1 MSEPD
6 ETFRIQLGQP
16 TDATVDGG
24 VAVGAIID
32 DDSLPRISIAGTEL
46 LETDSPAVFVVTLS
60 RTSSQPVTVEYATTE
75 DTATAGDDYGTRS
88 GEATGTLVIP
98 AGLDTGEISVFV
110 VADDLSEGAETF
122 TITLSNPVN
131 AVIAES
137 AGTAVGTI
145 LDDDSEPRL
154 TVEDAEEC
162 EDGSSTEDCDVR
174 VCRDGIL
181 DGGLTQDRHLECLTI
196 VADPG
201 VCQPGACAGDGTIDF
216 VVRLSHA
223 SAEETSVRYTT
234 FARDAADPRDY
245 VASSG
250 TLVIPAGDT
259 SASIPVVLVDDA
271 IPEQATEDFL
281 LRLDNPDGVEL
292 EAAAAVGTIVDD
304 ERLPRVS
311 DAPFD
316 AYANENDGFNYHRV
330 TLSHP
335 SDLTVTV
342 DYRFTAVEDQNPFP
356 GIDSTPG
363 TLTFAPG
370 VVEQT
375 IAVPIYDN
383 DVASVNP
390 SQLPGSYNH
399 LRSFGYANTH
409 YRLRLG
415 NRVNA
420 TSYGQVYT
428 GLGVVWDDETPPYVD
443 GVGAQDILEGAGA
456 ATLTITLNRF
466 SDQAVTA
473 TYQTLDRTATAGSD
487 FTATT
492 GTVTFPPGTITAN
505 LTVPILDDDIVE
517 SDESFIF
524 KVVRDPRNSNFT
536 VLDSAFESG
545 RGSDATRVWII
556 DDDVLPEISVSDVAA
571 NENAG
576 TVTFWVSLSRASAL
590 DVTVD
595 YATAD
600 GTATAGSDYAAVDDM
615 LIIRAGDTGAEVSVD
630 IHDDDITESDETF
643 ELALSGA
650 AGATI
655 TDGDATVTI
664 IEDEGL
670 QTISIRDTSESENRE
685 STNPFLLTP
694 GPGRFMFFA
703 PVLDDGNDA
712 AARPIS
718 VDWEVLEVPS
728 LGDEAAT
735 LASDIRVPDQSRTL
749 VVPAGERVGLIL
761 FEIVGDLV
769 PERDERFLVV
779 LSNAVGAVLGD
790 SRAWGTIFDNDLPIV
805 SIADVEASESDDAV
819 VFTLQLHE
827 PGLDPASLRYTTR
840 ARPSEGDAAAL
851 PGDDYIQT
859 TGTLQI
865 AAGETTAT
873 ISVPIIGDSAD
884 ELDET
889 FLLELSAPN
898 GLELRDSTGV
908 GTITDDDPGWVIN
921 DRGVREDAGSM
932 VFTVNRDHTS
942 TSAVTLNY
950 TVTGASAAGGDS
962 CTAGVDYITPSGS
975 VSLLPTETQAEISVR
990 VCDDDVPEGS
1000 ESLLIELTG
1009 VPGRQLTGTGTI
1021 VDNDSGG

>member
-1 MSEPD
+1 MAGSSTGGRSSCGSE
-6 ETFRIQLGQP
+6 G
-16 TDATVDGG
+16 
-24 VAVGAIID
+24 
-32 DDSLPRISIAGTEL
+32 
-46 LETDSPAVFVVTLS
+46 SPAPHPL
-60 RTSSQPVTVEYATTE
+60 AT
-75 DTATAGDDYGTRS
+75 TATATIAAAA
-88 GEATGTLVIP
+88 ATSR
-98 AGLDTGEISVFV
+98 AGL
-110 VADDLSEGAETF
+110 
-122 TITLSNPVN
+122 
-131 AVIAES
+131 
-137 AGTAVGTI
+137 
-145 LDDDSEPRL
+145 LDRRGR
-154 TVEDAEEC
+154 A
-162 EDGSSTEDCDVR
+162 
-174 VCRDGIL
+174 
-181 DGGLTQDRHLECLTI
+181 
-196 VADPG
+196 
-201 VCQPGACAGDGTIDF
+201 
-216 VVRLSHA
+216 RLS
-223 SAEETSVRYTT
+223 SI
-234 FARDAADPRDY
+234 

-316 AYANENDGFNYHRV
+316 AYANEDDGFNYHRV

-342 DYRFTAVEDQNPFP
+342 DYSFTAVEDQNPFP

-375 IAVPIYDN
+375 IAVPIYDD

-390 SQLPGSYNH
+390 SQLPGSHNH

-409 YRLRLG
+409 YRLRLR

-443 GVGAQDILEGAGA
+443 SVAAQDILEGAGA

-524 KVVRDPRNSNFT
+524 KVIRDPRNSNLT

-545 RGSDATRVWII
+545 RGGDATRVWII

-576 TVTFWVSLSRASAL
+576 TVTFWVSLSRASAQ

-630 IHDDDITESDETF
+630 IHDDD
-643 ELALSGA
+643 
-650 AGATI
+650 
-655 TDGDATVTI
+655 ATVTI

-685 STNPFLLTP
+685 STNPGLITP
-694 GPGRFMFFA
+694 GPGRFMVFA
-703 PVLDDGNDA
+703 PVLDDGTDTA
-712 AARPIS
+712 TRPMS

-735 LASDIRVPDQSRTL
+735 VGSDIRVPDQSRTL

-819 VFTLQLHE
+819 VFTLHLHE

-898 GLELRDSTGV
+898 GLELRDSAGV

-975 VSLLPTETQAEISVR
+975 VSSGSVSSGSVSSGSVSSGSVSLLPTETQAEISVR

-1000 ESLLIELTG
+1000 ESLLIELIG